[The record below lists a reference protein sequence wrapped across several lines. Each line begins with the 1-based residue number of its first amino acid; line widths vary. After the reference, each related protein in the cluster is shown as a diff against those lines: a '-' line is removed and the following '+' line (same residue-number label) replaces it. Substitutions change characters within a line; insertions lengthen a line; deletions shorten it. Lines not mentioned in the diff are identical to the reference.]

1 VKGAFAVGQKFHGRG
16 FTAFL
21 VGVAQG
27 QKGRIFGEFPAHET
41 GALKDGVK
49 RVIDL

>member
-1 VKGAFAVGQKFHGRG
+1 MGEKFHGRG

-27 QKGRIFGEFPAHET
+27 QKGRIFGEFPAHVE
-41 GALKDGVK
+41 GVLNNGVE
-49 RVIDL
+49 RLTDL